1 MFDKQAIPEK
11 ELIFTIVVLFYSN
24 QQLFP
29 ISLNR
34 FFGSKDFIQEMKIA
48 SSVVFSL
55 FMTNVQYSNVQ
66 YRPRPLV
73 LV

>member
-34 FFGSKDFIQEMKIA
+34 FFGSKDFIKEMKIA